1 MSRNAAETEGKILDL
16 AESLIRKNGYNGVS
30 FRDLASGVGVKS
42 SSVHYYFPTKE
53 DLGAKVARRYTD
65 RFLNALGDPQDGPV
79 TASEIVKKLHGLFVS
94 ALGSDGQMCLC
105 GILAAESAGLPE
117 SVVTEAKSFFDRVS
131 EWMTLSLSRTEWAR
145 NRSEEEIK
153 AEALSALALLEG
165 GMIIA
170 RVRNDPALL
179 TTLRPQLAR

>member
-65 RFLNALGDPQDGPV
+65 RFLNALGDPEDGPA
-79 TASEIVKKLHGLFVS
+79 TASEIMKKLQDLFVS

-105 GILAAESAGLPE
+105 GILAAESAGREGRSGEAGLPLLR
-117 SVVTEAKSFFDRVS
+117 EARQPGFQRGHQQG
-131 EWMTLSLSRTEWAR
+131 A
-145 NRSEEEIK
+145 
-153 AEALSALALLEG
+153 
-165 GMIIA
+165 
-170 RVRNDPALL
+170 
-179 TTLRPQLAR
+179 

>member
-1 MSRNAAETEGKILDL
+1 MDL

-65 RFLNALGDPQDGPV
+65 RFLNALGDPEDGPAI
-79 TASEIVKKLHGLFVS
+79 ASEIVKKLHGLFVS

-117 SVVTEAKSFFDRVS
+117 SVVSEAKSFFDRVS
-131 EWMTLSLSRTEWAR
+131 EWMTVSLSRTEWAQ

-153 AEALSALALLEG
+153 AQALSALALLEG

-179 TTLRPQLAR
+179 TTLRPQIAT